1 MPADV
6 DVLVVG
12 AGPAGATAARA
23 LALGGARVAIL
34 ERHHFPRNK
43 PCGGGITMRALDRF
57 PHLRSELA
65 RIPTHTVSKLL
76 LEGPGGGTVT
86 LTSREPA
93 VLLVRRVE
101 FDHLLAELAVEAG
114 ARLIEGASISQA
126 TMQDEGVELV
136 ARDGR
141 VFRAPLVVA
150 ADGVNSVVA
159 RRLGLNAGWS
169 ADAIAIDMMEETPV
183 DRLTSVDPDTLWV
196 SYGHGSSDGYA
207 YIFPKRDHVNVGIGY
222 LLSYYRERA
231 PGAPYDLQ
239 QRLVAALRARGAV
252 AGDSSREHFTPFM
265 IPVGGPLRETARGR
279 VLLAGDAGGF
289 VNGYTA
295 EGIYYAMV
303 SGELAAKAILGTVA
317 AGGNGNGSNRLGAR
331 HRKDHPAVVR
341 YVAAWRRE
349 IGIELR
355 DSVLIRRYLFRDPR
369 RMDGVVRGAQLYP
382 MVADM
387 IVGYATGTMSYRAA
401 RRRLVAGFPRAAL
414 RLLRIGLFG

>member
-1 MPADV
+1 M
-6 DVLVVG
+6 
-12 AGPAGATAARA
+12 
-23 LALGGARVAIL
+23 
-34 ERHHFPRNK
+34 
-43 PCGGGITMRALDRF
+43 
-57 PHLRSELA
+57 
-65 RIPTHTVSKLL
+65 L
-76 LEGPGGGTVT
+76 LEGPGGESVI
-86 LTSREPA
+86 LTSRKPA

-101 FDHLLAELAVEAG
+101 FDHLLAQLAVEAG

-126 TMQDEGVELV
+126 TMRDDGVELV

-159 RRLGLNAGWS
+159 RRLGLNAGWP
-169 ADAIAIDMMEETPV
+169 ADAIAIDMMEETPS
-183 DRLTSVDPDTLWV
+183 DHLASIDPDTLWV

-252 AGDSSREHFTPFM
+252 AGDSSRDHFTPFL

-279 VLLAGDAGGF
+279 LLLAGDAGGF

-303 SGELAAKAILGTVA
+303 SGDLAARAILDTAVA
-317 AGGNGNGSNRLGAR
+317 VARSGNGSTRSGTGP
-331 HRKDHPAVVR
+331 RKDHPAVAR

-349 IGIELR
+349 IGVELR

-369 RMDGVVRGAQLYP
+369 RVDGVVRGAQSFP

-387 IVGYATGTMSYRAA
+387 IVGYATGTISYRAA

-414 RLLRIGLFG
+414 KLLRIGLFG